1 MVKIFVFQ
9 KTIFMLESIIIR
21 GARQNNLKNL
31 DVTIPRNKLVV
42 VTGVSGSGE
51 SSLIINTLFAEGQRR
66 FLESLSSYAR
76 QFLGEMDKPDVDS
89 IEGLSPAI
97 AIEQKPLSKN
107 PRSTVGTVT
116 EIYDYYRLLF
126 ANVGIPHCPNC
137 GKEIKPQTPQQIISQ
152 VLNSMEENQK
162 FLVKA
167 PLIRDRKGEYK
178 DLLQDLKKQGYVR
191 VEVDGIQ
198 YTLDENI
205 PMDKNVKHNINVIV
219 DRLVMKE
226 DIKTRLADSIETALD
241 LTEGIITIEVIGNEE
256 EQIYSEHYACLDCQ
270 ISLPPLDHKM
280 FSFNIPHG
288 SCKYCNGL
296 GTVMEFDYGLILGN
310 DVYVPLDESGVRN
323 IPGFGT
329 QTSYSWQMI
338 KQVAKHYGFDTNKTN
353 IKEIDPKKLHKLL
366 FGSEDENI
374 NFHFKSE
381 KSDYKDNNNG
391 TFSSWKSSR
400 PFEGIIPMLHRRY
413 METTS
418 EAAREV
424 YESFMNRINCHKCN
438 GQRLK
443 AESLAVTINNLN
455 IADLSDLPV
464 KNSIK
469 FFEELELDEIQKTI
483 VKEVLKEIKDRL
495 SFLNNVGLDYIQLSR
510 RSHTLSVGEAERI
523 RLATQLGSTL
533 VGVLYV
539 LDEPTV
545 GLHQRDI
552 SRLVKM
558 LKKLRDLGNTV
569 LVVEHDEAVIRNAD
583 HIIDLGPMAGENGG
597 EIVAEGP
604 IEKII
609 KCDTLTA
616 NYLSGKEKIDVPEER
631 RYPGKNFLQIKGAR
645 ENNLKNVSLK
655 IPLELFTCVTGVSGA
670 GKTSLFIECLYK
682 GLHNLINTRSSPIKT
697 GDFDEIIGFE
707 KIDKIIN
714 IDQSPIGRT
723 PRSVPA
729 TYSKAMDYIRDIFA
743 ALPESRERGYKK
755 GRFSF
760 NTKAGHCKKC
770 RGTGYILKEMYFL
783 PDVYIRCDLC
793 KGKRYNAE
801 TLEIKFKEET
811 ISNVLDMTFEH
822 ALEFFDSIPNLR
834 RTLQT
839 VVDVGLGYLEL
850 GQSSTTLSGGESQ
863 RLKIA
868 RELRKTSTGNTLYIL
883 DEPTTGLST
892 YDIMILLKVLQRLV
906 DKGNTVII
914 IEHNMEI
921 IKSVDYIID
930 LGPEGGD
937 EGGKI
942 VVMGSP
948 EEIIKNNSSYTGQY
962 LKDHLNHK

>member
-1 MVKIFVFQ
+1 MNDNP
-9 KTIFMLESIIIR
+9 IIIK
-21 GARQNNLKNL
+21 GARQNNLKNI
-31 DVTIPRNKLVV
+31 DVIIPRNKLVV
-42 VTGVSGSGE
+42 ITGVSGSGK
-51 SSLIINTLFAEGQRR
+51 SSLAMDTLYAEGQRR

-126 ANVGIPHCPNC
+126 ANAGIPHCPNC
-137 GKEIKPQTPQQIISQ
+137 GKEIKPQTPQQIIEQ
-152 VLNSMEENQK
+152 VLSSIKENQK
-162 FLVKA
+162 FIIKA

-191 VEVDGIQ
+191 VEIDGIQ
-198 YTLDENI
+198 YTLDEEI
-205 PMDKNVKHNINVIV
+205 TLDKNVKHNVSVII
-219 DRLVMKE
+219 DRLVMKK
-226 DIKTRLADSIETALD
+226 DVRTRLADSIENALE
-241 LTEGIITIEVIGNEE
+241 LTEGIVIIDVVEEE
-256 EQIYSEHYACLDCQ
+256 EQMYSEHYACLDCQ
-270 ISLPPLDHKM
+270 ISLPPIDHKM

-296 GTVMEFDYGLILGN
+296 GSVMEFDYSLILGDN
-310 DVYVPLDESGVRN
+310 VYVPLAESGIRN
-323 IPGFGT
+323 IPGFGSST
-329 QTSYSWQMI
+329 GYSWQMI
-338 KQVAKHYGFDTNKTN
+338 KQVANHYGFNINKTHIN
-353 IKEIDPKKLHKLL
+353 EIDPKKLHKLL
-366 FGSEDENI
+366 FGSGDESI
-374 NFHFKSE
+374 NFHFISE
-381 KSDYKDNNNG
+381 KNDYRNS
-391 TFSSWKSSR
+391 TFSTWETNR
-400 PFEGIIPMLHRRY
+400 TFEGIIPMLHRRY

-424 YESFMNRINCHKCN
+424 YESFMNRINCPQCN

-443 AESLAVTINNLN
+443 AESLAVTISNLN
-455 IADLSDLPV
+455 IAELSNHTV
-464 KNSIK
+464 KDAIT
-469 FFEELELDEIQKTI
+469 FFKELELDEVRKII

-510 RSHTLSVGEAERI
+510 RSDTLSVGEAERI

-539 LDEPTV
+539 LDEPTI

-552 SRLVKM
+552 LRLVKM

-569 LVVEHDEAVIRNAD
+569 LVVEHDEAVIENAD
-583 HIIDLGPMAGENGG
+583 HIIDLGPLAGENGG
-597 EIVAEGP
+597 EIVAQGS
-604 IEKII
+604 IEEII
-609 KCDTLTA
+609 KSNSLTGK
-616 NYLSGKEKIDVPEER
+616 YLSGKEEIEIPKKRRDVPEKFIE
-631 RYPGKNFLQIKGAR
+631 IKGAR
-645 ENNLKNVSLK
+645 EHNLKNINLR
-655 IPLELFTCVTGVSGA
+655 IPLGVFTCITGVSGA
-670 GKTSLFIECLYK
+670 GKTSLIIDCLYR
-682 GLHNLINTRSSPIKT
+682 GLHNLINIRSSKIKT
-697 GDFDEIIGFE
+697 GDFDEIIGYE
-707 KIDKIIN
+707 KLDKIIN
-714 IDQSPIGRT
+714 IDQSPIGKT

-760 NTKAGHCKKC
+760 NTKAGHCRKC

-801 TLEIKFKEET
+801 TLEIKYRGIT
-811 ISNVLDMTFEH
+811 ISDVLDMTFDH
-822 ALEFFDSIPNLR
+822 ALQFFDSYPNLK

-883 DEPTTGLST
+883 DEPTTGLSA
-892 YDIMILLKVLQRLV
+892 YDIKILLKVLQRLV

-930 LGPEGGD
+930 LGLEGGD
-937 EGGKI
+937 EGGEI

-948 EEIIKNNSSYTGQY
+948 EEIIRNGRSYTAGY
-962 LKDHLNHK
+962 LKKYLNQK

>member
-1 MVKIFVFQ
+1 MSEN
-9 KTIFMLESIIIR
+9 LIIK
-21 GARQNNLKNL
+21 GARQNNLKNI
-31 DVTIPRNKLVV
+31 DVIIPRNKLVV
-42 VTGVSGSGE
+42 ITGISGSGK
-51 SSLIINTLFAEGQRR
+51 SSLAMDTLYAEGQRR

-137 GKEIKPQTPQQIISQ
+137 GKEIKPQTPQQIIEQILSSIK
-152 VLNSMEENQK
+152 VNQK
-162 FLVKA
+162 FIIKA
-167 PLIRDRKGEYK
+167 PVIRDRKGEYK
-178 DLLQDLKKQGYVR
+178 DLLQDLKKQGFVR
-191 VEVDGIQ
+191 VEIDGIQ
-198 YTLDENI
+198 YTLDEDI
-205 PMDKNVKHNINVIV
+205 AMDKNIKHTINVVV
-219 DRLVMKE
+219 DRLVMRK

-241 LTEGIITIEVIGNEE
+241 LTDGIVILDVIGKND
-256 EQIYSEHYACLDCQ
+256 QIFSEHYACVDCG
-270 ISLPPLDHKM
+270 ISIPQLDHKM

-296 GTVMEFDYGLILGN
+296 GSVMEFDYGLILGY
-310 DVYVPLDESGVRN
+310 DLDFPLQDSEIRN

-329 QTSYSWQMI
+329 ITGYSWQML
-338 KQVAKHYGFDTNKTN
+338 KQVAKHFGFDTNKTP
-353 IKEIDPKKLHKLL
+353 IKEIDPKMLHKLL
-366 FGSEDENI
+366 FGSGKETID
-374 NFHFKSE
+374 FHFKSE
-381 KSDYKDNNNG
+381 NNNFKYQKNDRKASFHI
-391 TFSSWKSSR
+391 TK
-400 PFEGIIPMLHRRY
+400 PFEGVIPMLHRRY

-418 EAAREV
+418 ETGREI
-424 YESFMNRINCHKCN
+424 YESFMNKVNCPECD

-443 AESLAVTINNLN
+443 PESRAVTINNLN
-455 IADLSDLPV
+455 IAQLSDLSV
-464 KNSIK
+464 KDCIK
-469 FFEELELDEIQKTI
+469 FYENLNLNETEFTI
-483 VKEVLKEIKDRL
+483 VKEVLKEIKSRL
-495 SFLNNVGLDYIQLSR
+495 SFLENVGLDYIQLSR
-510 RSHTLSVGEAERI
+510 RSDTLSVGEAERI

-552 SRLVKM
+552 SRLVNM

-569 LVVEHDEAVIRNAD
+569 LVVEHDEEIIRNAD
-583 HIIDLGPMAGENGG
+583 HILDLGPLAGENGG

-604 IEKII
+604 LEEII
-609 KCDTLTA
+609 NSNSLTGK
-616 NYLSGKEKIDVPEER
+616 YLSGKEKIEVPKKR
-631 RYPGKNFLQIKGAR
+631 RKITDKFIEIKGAR
-645 ENNLKNVSLK
+645 ENNLKSIDLK
-655 IPLELFTCVTGVSGA
+655 IPLGVFTCITGVSGA
-670 GKTSLFIECLYK
+670 GKTSLIIDCLYK
-682 GLHNLINTRSSPIKT
+682 GLRNLINTRSSKLIT
-697 GDFDEIIGFE
+697 GDFDKIIGFE
-707 KIDKIIN
+707 NIDKIID

-729 TYSKAMDYIRDIFA
+729 TYTKAMDYIRDIFA
-743 ALPESRERGYKK
+743 SLPESRERGYKK

-770 RGTGYILKEMYFL
+770 RGKGYILKEMYFL
-783 PDVYIRCDLC
+783 PDVYIKCDLC
-793 KGKRYNAE
+793 KGHRYNAE
-801 TLEIKFKEET
+801 TLEIKYRGKT
-811 ISNVLDMTFEH
+811 ISDVLEMTFDR
-822 ALEFFDSIPNLR
+822 ALEFFDSFPNLK

-883 DEPTTGLST
+883 DEPTTGLSA
-892 YDIMILLKVLQRLV
+892 YDIKILLKVLQRLV
-906 DKGNTVII
+906 GKGNTVII

-930 LGPEGGD
+930 LGPEGG
-937 EGGKI
+937 ENGGK
-942 VVMGSP
+942 VVIMGSP
-948 EEIIKNNSSYTGQY
+948 EEIVNNNKNKNSYTATY
-962 LKDHLNHK
+962 LKKYLNHN